1 MAISF
6 PSLPKLSGR
15 TVAVLAVVGAVAV
28 GALAAGASRNEAT
41 TPSAGAPATRP
52 QPKAPADQDQANQG
66 QTDQNQTDQNQTD
79 STRTDAENK
88 AAAALPQCGGARLVP
103 VNGSWG
109 IPLPSLSDNGNANCN
124 LMYGDSPHRGSD
136 RSGDPETAIQILQR
150 NLNFCYD
157 SKLAV
162 DGLYGS
168 KTRAMVKQVQ
178 RMHHLV
184 ADGIYG
190 PKTRSAMNWRLY
202 SSATN
207 SWSKG
212 CSSPL

>member
-15 TVAVLAVVGAVAV
+15 TVAVLAAV
-28 GALAAGASRNEAT
+28 GALAVGVVAAGAAKDQPAGT
-41 TPSAGAPATRP
+41 GTPAAGPAPQT
-52 QPKAPADQDQANQG
+52 PADQA
-66 QTDQNQTDQNQTD
+66 
-79 STRTDAENK
+79 TDAARTSADAEAK
-88 AAAALPQCGGARLVP
+88 AAAALPECRAARLVP
-103 VNGSWG
+103 VNRSWG
-109 IPLPSLSDNGNANCN
+109 IPMPSIYGSTSTTCN
-124 LMYGDSPHRGSD
+124 LMYGDDPHRGSTVY
-136 RSGDPETAIQILQR
+136 GDPDTAIQVLQR
-150 NLNFCYD
+150 NLNFCYG

-162 DGLYGS
+162 DGIYGS
-168 KTRAMVKQVQ
+168 NTRAVVKLVQ
-178 RMHHLV
+178 RKHKLV

-202 SSATN
+202 SSATQ

>member
-15 TVAVLAVVGAVAV
+15 TVAVLAAV
-28 GALAAGASRNEAT
+28 GALAVGVVAAGAAKDQ
-41 TPSAGAPATRP
+41 PAGAGAPAAGPAP
-52 QPKAPADQDQANQG
+52 QTAADQA
-66 QTDQNQTDQNQTD
+66 T
-79 STRTDAENK
+79 SAARTSAAAETK
-88 AAAALPQCGGARLVP
+88 AAAALPQCRAARLVP
-103 VNGSWG
+103 VNRSWG
-109 IPLPSLSDNGNANCN
+109 IPMPSIYGSTSTTCN
-124 LMYGDSPHRGSD
+124 LMYGDDPHRGSTVY
-136 RSGDPETAIQILQR
+136 GDPDTAIRVLQR
-150 NLNFCYD
+150 NLNFCYG

-162 DGLYGS
+162 DGIYGS
-168 KTRAMVKQVQ
+168 NTRAEVKLVQ
-178 RMHHLV
+178 RKHKLV

-202 SSATN
+202 SSATQ

>member
-15 TVAVLAVVGAVAV
+15 TVAVLAAV
-28 GALAAGASRNEAT
+28 GALAVGVVAAGAAKDQPAST
-41 TPSAGAPATRP
+41 GTPAAGPAPQT
-52 QPKAPADQDQANQG
+52 PADQA
-66 QTDQNQTDQNQTD
+66 
-79 STRTDAENK
+79 TDAARTSADAEAK
-88 AAAALPQCGGARLVP
+88 AAAALPECRAARLVP
-103 VNGSWG
+103 VNRSWG
-109 IPLPSLSDNGNANCN
+109 IPMPSIYGSTSTTCN
-124 LMYGDSPHRGSD
+124 LMYGDDPHRGSTVY
-136 RSGDPETAIQILQR
+136 GDPDTAIQVLQR
-150 NLNFCYD
+150 NLNFCYG

-162 DGLYGS
+162 DGIYGS
-168 KTRAMVKQVQ
+168 NTRAVVKLVQ
-178 RMHHLV
+178 RKHKLV

-202 SSATN
+202 SSATQ

>member
-15 TVAVLAVVGAVAV
+15 TVAVLAAV
-28 GALAAGASRNEAT
+28 GALAVGVVAAGAAKDQPAGT
-41 TPSAGAPATRP
+41 GTPAAGPAPQT
-52 QPKAPADQDQANQG
+52 PADQA
-66 QTDQNQTDQNQTD
+66 
-79 STRTDAENK
+79 TDAARTSADAEAK
-88 AAAALPQCGGARLVP
+88 AAALPECRAARLVP
-103 VNGSWG
+103 VNRSWG
-109 IPLPSLSDNGNANCN
+109 IPMPSIYGSTSTTCN
-124 LMYGDSPHRGSD
+124 LMYGDDPHRGSTVY
-136 RSGDPETAIQILQR
+136 GDPDTAIQVLQR
-150 NLNFCYD
+150 NLNFCYG

-162 DGLYGS
+162 DGIYGS
-168 KTRAMVKQVQ
+168 NTRAVVKLVQ
-178 RMHHLV
+178 RKHKLV

-202 SSATN
+202 SSATQ

>member
-15 TVAVLAVVGAVAV
+15 TVAILAAV
-28 GALAAGASRNEAT
+28 GALAVGVVAAGAAKDQ
-41 TPSAGAPATRP
+41 PASAGAPAAGPAP
-52 QPKAPADQDQANQG
+52 QTAADQA
-66 QTDQNQTDQNQTD
+66 
-79 STRTDAENK
+79 TDAARTSADAEAK
-88 AAAALPQCGGARLVP
+88 AAAALPQCRAARLVP
-103 VNGSWG
+103 VNRSWG
-109 IPLPSLSDNGNANCN
+109 IPMPSIYGSTSTTCN
-124 LMYGDSPHRGSD
+124 LMYGDDPYRGSTVY
-136 RSGDPETAIQILQR
+136 GDPDTAIRVLQR
-150 NLNFCYD
+150 NLNFCYG

-162 DGLYGS
+162 DGIYGS
-168 KTRAMVKQVQ
+168 NTRAVVKLVQ
-178 RMHHLV
+178 RKHKLV

-202 SSATN
+202 SSATQ